1 MSVTG
6 RLRLIVRSF
15 GTPFAGSSEF
25 DRRWQNRLC
34 YFKGILSLSFC
45 FLTGLNKKLR
55 HILGVL
61 TPTERRQF
69 WLQIIGNV
77 FISIADIAAL
87 VFLLLVVDFYI
98 NDQSSSR
105 LNFLPGWM
113 LDKGSIALIAVFFIF
128 FSVKN
133 IAGILISNAQFSFT
147 GKVAL
152 RISKQKLDNYLA
164 GDYSEFV
171 NTDSAVHLRKIAFQP
186 FEFCQHM
193 LSGIQQILIHS
204 VLILVTITAI
214 LIYNAQLFIFVL
226 LILVPSVLLVFFYM
240 KRRLVTTKQNIV
252 YHNERSFQFLL
263 DALKGYVEGNIYER
277 RHFFHDRFAKA
288 RGEFS
293 KHLFESLAL
302 QAIPGRVIETFA
314 VLGLFVLILVVKWS
328 GVNDSSIF
336 ITIGAFMAAAYK
348 IIPGVVKII
357 NAAGQMKAHGFSF
370 SELEVSLK
378 KSAITP
384 DKGELIRSIELNDIS
399 FQYSDHQVLRNF
411 SVKICK
417 GDFLGIAGR
426 SGKGKTTVFNLLLGF
441 LTPSCGRIIIN
452 DRVVSDEEL
461 KSYWYQVSYVRQQS
475 FLIHDTVLRNITLEE
490 NGHDEK
496 ALNEAIEISGLRDI
510 IERSPDGLNKLITEN
525 GKNISGGQQQRI
537 AIARAIYKRAPVLL
551 LDEPFNELDETSTMV
566 MLRHFKE
573 MSENGKII
581 VMITHDKNCL
591 SFCNKTISL
600 DD

>member
-1 MSVTG
+1 M
-6 RLRLIVRSF
+6 
-15 GTPFAGSSEF
+15 
-25 DRRWQNRLC
+25 
-34 YFKGILSLSFC
+34 
-45 FLTGLNKKLR
+45 NKKLR

-496 ALNEAIEISGLRDI
+496 ALNDAIEISGLRDI